1 MNYIREEL
9 LRQQRALAALMSGEE
24 PDLAE
29 ERGEG
34 LADLAREE
42 REELRGHGDTAGYG
56 GRPLSRSVSRAAEG
70 VPFFEPAAF
79 ENGEPAV
86 PWAVAGTRARPETAG
101 MAAGRWSVSEALAA
115 GTAMDLR
122 SVSRGIQRD
131 ARRYDGGFSM
141 Y

>member
-79 ENGEPAV
+79 ENGEPAI
-86 PWAVAGTRARPETAG
+86 PWAVAGTGAEPGTAG
-101 MAAGRWSVSEALAA
+101 VTAGRRPVSEAA

>member
-42 REELRGHGDTAGYG
+42 REGLRKHGDTAGYG
-56 GRPLSRSVSRAAEG
+56 GRPLSRSVSQAAEG
-70 VPFFEPAAF
+70 VPFFKPAGV
-79 ENGEPAV
+79 ENGEPAI
-86 PWAVAGTRARPETAG
+86 PWAVAGTGAEPGTAG
-101 MAAGRWSVSEALAA
+101 VTAGRWPVSGAPAA

>member
-42 REELRGHGDTAGYG
+42 REELRGHGDTLGYG
-56 GRPLSRSVSRAAEG
+56 GRPLNRSVSRAAEG
-70 VPFFEPAAF
+70 VPFFKPAGV
-79 ENGEPAV
+79 ENGEPAI
-86 PWAVAGTRARPETAG
+86 PWAVVGTGAEPGTAG
-101 MAAGRWSVSEALAA
+101 VTAGRWPVSGAPAA
-115 GTAMDLR
+115 ETAMDLR

>member
-34 LADLAREE
+34 LADLAWEE
-42 REELRGHGDTAGYG
+42 REGLRGHGDTAGSG

-70 VPFFEPAAF
+70 VPFFEPAAV
-79 ENGEPAV
+79 ENGEPAI
-86 PWAVAGTRARPETAG
+86 PWAVAGTGAEPGTTG
-101 MAAGRWSVSEALAA
+101 VTVGQWPVSGAPAA